1 MGAPFTFLFNKS
13 LSPNTKGEVIIM
25 AKKDMKRYYPK
36 HPKNDV
42 APVPEISG
50 KAKSGKVKAKPILE
64 GTAVPYVK
72 SYHAVPFTNANEIP
86 PAFAAIDNDLAVEN
100 IENDFDMTAA
110 DLQDFKR

>member
-1 MGAPFTFLFNKS
+1 
-13 LSPNTKGEVIIM
+13 M

-50 KAKSGKVKAKPILE
+50 KAKSGKVKASPVLKEEEI
-64 GTAVPYVK
+64 PYVK

-86 PAFAAIDNDLAVEN
+86 PAFTAIDNDLAVEN
-100 IENDFDMTAA
+100 IESDFDMTAA
-110 DLQDFKR
+110 DLQDFKRKR